1 MKAAEENLEIAEDVK
16 RSKEK
21 INATALIKNAKAFE
35 KKNDIHMAIKSYENA
50 LSICIS
56 ENNTADVFTLS
67 MKLGD
72 FYQLGGKLE
81 EGMQYFQQAKAA
93 AENLKN
99 KALLID
105 ALNKTADSYISCYEI
120 ENALKY
126 SEEASK
132 ILNEI
137 DYLKGKIE
145 NNIGMSRI
153 YNIKKEYFKAR
164 ELCNETLL
172 LCGDNFPLFKGKL
185 YISLADLYKNMTS
198 PEEHLELLS
207 QAYEC
212 FEKAD
217 YERGLFGV
225 INNIAIVYAEKLH
238 DYEKALEYYKKLK
251 KLCEGSIYVEFLK
264 ICYLNIGE
272 VNLKCFNYKKSLSW
286 LNKAIKMPSGAYA
299 DNILAYNYV
308 FLVQANLKLYNY
320 TEAYDFLM
328 KAEKEI
334 GKNSNTEYT
343 LVQYYKAAALIFN
356 EFGDTNCAKSYIK
369 KALDSVEKDETL
381 IKWNIGIIYEYL
393 KLSEAKNEADV
404 IDIVDGVSYALS
416 KYKNNDQI
424 LESVYNITIALIDCN
439 YDKIA
444 LNFLSKYNS
453 MKPAYEIL
461 KLKKMFIDIKLSKSN
476 DEKLLIKALKLA
488 EEIRDVNFE
497 WKLSCLIGDY
507 YLKNDG
513 AKEALNYY
521 NLAFKVVEEMVLS
534 VPEKYRIQYA
544 NSSKALEAYNKL
556 VMAMHYNSMIELK
569 TCKAITSMDQLNEIF
584 NYTN

>member
-1 MKAAEENLEIAEDVK
+1 MKAAEENVEISRNIK
-16 RSKEK
+16 KSKQK
-21 INATALIKNAKAFE
+21 ISVTALIKEAEAFE
-35 KKNDIHMAIKSYENA
+35 KINDIHLAIKSYENA

-56 ENNTADVFTLS
+56 ENNTADVFHLS

-72 FYQLGGKLE
+72 FYQLSGKLE
-81 EGMQYFQQAKAA
+81 EGLQFFLKAKAS
-93 AENLKN
+93 AEILQN
-99 KALLID
+99 KALIID
-105 ALNKTADSYISCYEI
+105 ALNKIADSYISCYEI

-132 ILNEI
+132 VLNEI

-164 ELCNETLL
+164 ELCNESLL
-172 LCGDNFPLFKGKL
+172 LCGDKYPLFRGKL
-185 YISLADLYKNMTS
+185 YISLADLYKNITS
-198 PEEHLELLS
+198 PEEHLELLR

-225 INNIAIVYAEKLH
+225 INNIAVVYAEKLH

-272 VNLKCFNYKKSLSW
+272 VNLKCFNYKKSLRW

-308 FLVQANLKLYNY
+308 FLVQANLKKYNY
-320 TEAYDFLM
+320 TKAYDFLM
-328 KAEKEI
+328 KAEKEV

-381 IKWNIGIIYEYL
+381 IKWNIGIIYEYI
-393 KLSEAKNEADV
+393 KLSEAKNETDV

-416 KYKNNDQI
+416 KYKNKDQI
-424 LESVYNITIALIDCN
+424 LESVYNITIALIDLN
-439 YDKIA
+439 YNKIA
-444 LNFLSKYNS
+444 LDFLSKYNS
-453 MKPAYEIL
+453 MKPDYEIL
-461 KLKKMFIDIKLSKSN
+461 KLKKMFIDIKLSKSEN
-476 DEKLLIKALKLA
+476 TKLLLKALKLA
-488 EEIRDVNFE
+488 QKISDVNFE

-507 YLKNDG
+507 YLKNDD

-521 NLAFKVVEEMVLS
+521 NAAFKIVKEMVLS
-534 VPEKYRIQYA
+534 VPEKYKIQYA
-544 NSSKALEAYNKL
+544 NASKVLEAYNKL
-556 VMAMHYNSMIELK
+556 VMAMYYNSKIELEV
-569 TCKAITSMDQLNEIF
+569 CKIITSIDQLNEIF
-584 NYTN
+584 N